1 MNSTKVTVL
10 MSVYNSE
17 QFLREA
23 VESILAQTM
32 SDFEFIIINDGS
44 NDATAEIL
52 SSFSDSRLRIVH
64 QNNVGLA
71 LSLNGGLEIAQT
83 ELVARMDADDIA
95 YANRLEVQLED
106 YERLGE
112 PDILGGQVEYISEGG
127 VSLGTYQCPL
137 AHQDIIDRLE
147 GEGAGALFHPTVLYK
162 RDIVL
167 RHGGYD
173 PFFRYSTEDYDLWLR
188 MLADCRF
195 ANTEHVVLK
204 LRLNSNSMESQAL
217 KNKTPSRISGTWSVC
232 VAKQR
237 YLLAKENA
245 SHLWDNPE
253 KREQILNLLWP
264 RFVKSGA
271 YQSFMANRIL
281 ALVRADLKTHR
292 NMGRALARAVQLCIS
307 NPVSTVRYIVTRKH
321 PQPIFLKAED
331 IIG

>member
-1 MNSTKVTVL
+1 

-23 VESILAQTM
+23 VESILTQTIKEL
-32 SDFEFIIINDGS
+32 EFIIINDGS
-44 NDATAEIL
+44 TDKTAEIL
-52 SSFSDSRLRIVH
+52 SHYDDPRLRVIH
-64 QNNVGLA
+64 QDNRGLSA
-71 LSLNGGLEIAQT
+71 SLNRGLKMAQT

-95 YANRLEVQLED
+95 YANRLEVQLEE
-106 YERLGE
+106 YERLGR
-112 PDILGGQVEYISEGG
+112 PDILGGQVEYISESGH
-127 VSLGTYQCPL
+127 SLGTCRCPL
-137 AHQDIIDRLE
+137 THQDIIDRLE

-162 RDIVL
+162 RNSVL

-173 PFFRYSTEDYDLWLR
+173 SFFRYSTEDYDLWLR
-188 MLADCRF
+188 MLADCQF

-217 KNKTPSRISGTWSVC
+217 KNKRPSRISGTWSVC

-271 YQSFMANRIL
+271 YQSFMANRVL
-281 ALVRADLKTHR
+281 ALVRADLKTPR
-292 NMGRALARAVQLCIS
+292 NIGLALVRTAQLCFSHPIRM
-307 NPVSTVRYIVTRKH
+307 VRYLVTRKH
-321 PQPIFLKAED
+321 PQPSFLKAQD